1 MILSLFHKKYQQK
14 FQKKKIQ
21 SIIPNKYSCFLSFQ
35 YLPVFHQ
42 LFRSDGWIKK
52 AGERG

>member
-14 FQKKKIQ
+14 FQKNNR
-21 SIIPNKYSCFLSFQ
+21 SITPNKYSCFLSFQ

-52 AGERG
+52 AGEKG

>member
-14 FQKKKIQ
+14 FQKKK
-21 SIIPNKYSCFLSFQ
+21 SKYNPQKIFLLLSFQ
-35 YLPVFHQ
+35 YLSVFHQ

-52 AGERG
+52 AGEKG